1 MIIEQTSLVDCFVIT
16 PQVFYDDR
24 GYFLESFNSRTF
36 KENTKLEI
44 DFVQD
49 NQSVSSKGV
58 LRGLHF
64 QTGLH
69 AQAKLVTV
77 LRGSVLDVCVDLRPT
92 SKTFG
97 KYLSI
102 ILNEENKQQLF
113 IPRGFAHGFLVLEDN
128 TMFSYKCDNFYN
140 KDSER
145 GIVYNDPTLKI
156 DWGFDDS
163 KIILSKKDANLPTF
177 DSLFV

>member
-16 PQVFYDDR
+16 PQVYFDDR

-36 KENTKLEI
+36 KEHTQLEI

-49 NQSVSSKGV
+49 NRSVSSKGV

-64 QTGLH
+64 QTEPH

-77 LRGSVLDVCVDLRPT
+77 LRGSVLDVCVDLRPN
-92 SKTFG
+92 SSTFG
-97 KYLSI
+97 KHFSI
-102 ILNEENKQQLF
+102 VLTEETKQQLF

-128 TMFSYKCDNFYN
+128 TMFSYKCDNYYN
-140 KDSER
+140 KDSEE
-145 GIVYNDPTLKI
+145 GIIYNDPTLNI
-156 DWGFDDS
+156 DWGIDHNN
-163 KIILSKKDANLPTF
+163 IIISEKDANLPTF
-177 DSLFV
+177 DSRFL